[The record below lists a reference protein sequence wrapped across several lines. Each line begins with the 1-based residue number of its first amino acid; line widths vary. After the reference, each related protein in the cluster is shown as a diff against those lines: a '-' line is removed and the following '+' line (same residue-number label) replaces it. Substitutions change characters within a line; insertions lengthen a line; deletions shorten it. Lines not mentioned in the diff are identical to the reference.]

1 MHLQEPRMNLRYLA
15 LAALAVPLFLAA
27 GPASAGA
34 LHEAKPADR
43 YATHLQAFEDHVR
56 AWMKKEGVPAFTIGF
71 VKDDYMW
78 VKGFGFADVENQVPA
93 SAESA
98 YRYASVQKSMTAAAV
113 LQLVERGRI
122 SLDAEIQTYVPYYP
136 RKSWPVTV
144 RQLLG
149 HLGGVPH
156 YVNREVEQHFT
167 THKSTREAIAVFEHY
182 DLVAEPGTK
191 FSYSTYGYDLLGAA
205 IESASGLSY
214 GDYMRDRVWGPAGMT
229 ATAMDDPL
237 ALVPHRVR
245 GYQELDGQLR
255 NSEFVDVSS
264 RFGGGGT
271 RGTVPDLLRFLTA
284 LNQGRLLS
292 AASLSLMATPMKTRD
307 GGLSGFPKTEGY
319 AMGWNVA
326 HSGGHL
332 ILLNDGGQQ
341 ETRTLIL
348 DVPDRRFAI
357 ALAQNLEKDTSAE
370 PLFELYQLVLGEKLE
385 L

>member
-1 MHLQEPRMNLRYLA
+1 MKLRYLA
-15 LAALAVPLFLAA
+15 PAALVVPLLLIAA
-27 GPASAGA
+27 PAASSPE
-34 LHEAKPADR
+34 HRPRPADP
-43 YATHLQAFEDHVR
+43 YAKRLQAFEDHVR

-78 VKGFGFADVENQVPA
+78 IRGFGFADLENRVPA
-93 SAESA
+93 TAESA

-122 SLDAEIQTYVPYYP
+122 SLDAEIQTYVPFYP
-136 RKSWPVTV
+136 RKAWPVTV

-167 THKSTREAIAVFEHY
+167 THKSTREAIAVFEEY
-182 DLVAEPGTK
+182 ELVAEPGTK

-205 IESASGLSY
+205 IESASGQPY
-214 GDYMRDRVWGPAGMT
+214 ADYMRDHVWGPAGMS

-237 ALVPHRVR
+237 AIVPHRVR
-245 GYQELDGQLR
+245 GYQEVGGQLR

-264 RFGGGGT
+264 RFAGGGT
-271 RGTVPDLLRFLTA
+271 RGTVRDLLRFMTA
-284 LNQGRLLS
+284 LNDGRLLGP
-292 AASLSLMATPMKTRD
+292 ASFALMTKPMKTRD
-307 GGLSGFPKTEGY
+307 GGVSGFPKTEGY

-326 HSGGHL
+326 HSGGQL
-332 ILLNDGGQQ
+332 VLLNDGGQQ

-348 DVPDRRFAI
+348 DVPERRFAI

-370 PLFELYQLVLGEKLE
+370 PLFELYELVLGDKLA